1 MEEVTEKQEVKT
13 ALENPIFN
21 ASASDDL
28 CGILLKD
35 SVRHLAKLTEAVA
48 VFTFGNIDTKSFKD
62 LDIPVIDIT
71 QIKTIIEKLTYLRNE
86 NQFQIQ
92 EVSESIKTEADKN
105 ASLLMS
111 AAAVEYSLGTIPCGI
126 VLGLIRTQNSYSLVV
141 HSMEENETV
150 QTVRECEKRVT
161 PETFRNVLHLS
172 LNIAMK
178 GREGKKVG
186 TAFVLGDEEEVLE
199 RSHQMIINP
208 FRGQDSEININKKET
223 WETVMGFAQL
233 DGVFIISE
241 TGKILSAGRYL
252 DVDTR
257 DIHIEKGLGTRHL
270 SSASITRDTNAIAV
284 AISESGG
291 TIRVYMDGKEVV
303 YVEPGA
309 SLVVVEGDGSL
320 RTAKPVSELPLD

>member
-1 MEEVTEKQEVKT
+1 MEEVTDKPEVKT
-13 ALENPIFN
+13 VIETPIFN

-35 SVRHLAKLTEAVA
+35 SVLHLAKLTGAVA
-48 VFTFGNIDTKSFKD
+48 VFTFGNIDTKPFKE
-62 LDIPVIDIT
+62 LTIPVIDIT
-71 QIKTIIEKLTYLRNE
+71 QIKTIIEKLTYLQNE

-92 EVSESIKTEADKN
+92 EVSDSIRTEADKN

-111 AAAVEYSLGTIPCGI
+111 AAAVEYSLGTIECGI
-126 VLGLIRTQNSYSLVV
+126 VIGLIRTQNSYSLVV

-150 QTVRECEKRVT
+150 QTVRECEKRVS
-161 PETFRNVLHLS
+161 PETFRSVLHLS

-186 TAFVLGDEEEVLE
+186 TAFILGDEEEVLE

-208 FRGQDSEININKKET
+208 FRAQEPGSEISINKKEN

-291 TIRVYMDGKEVV
+291 TIRVYMDGKEVIF
-303 YVEPGA
+303 VEPNT
-309 SLVVVEGDGSL
+309 SLVEVEGRQL
-320 RTAKPVSELPLD
+320 VNNRLN

>member
-1 MEEVTEKQEVKT
+1 MEEITDKSEPKVTAET
-13 ALENPIFN
+13 PIFN

-35 SVRHLAKLTEAVA
+35 SVVHLVKLTGAVA
-48 VFTFGNIDTKSFKD
+48 VFTFGNIDVKAFRE

-92 EVSESIKTEADKN
+92 EVSESIRNEADKN

-111 AAAVEYSLGTIPCGI
+111 AAAVEYSLGNIGCGI
-126 VLGLIRTQNSYSLVV
+126 VVGLIRSQNSYSLVV

-150 QTVRECEKRVT
+150 QIIRECEKRVT
-161 PETFRNVLHLS
+161 PETFRSVLHLS
-172 LNIAMK
+172 LNIALK

-186 TAFVLGDEEEVLE
+186 TAFILGDDEEVLE
-199 RSHQMIINP
+199 RSHQMILNP
-208 FRGQDSEININKKET
+208 FRGQDASFEVNINKKEN
-223 WETVMGFAQL
+223 WESVMGFAQL

-241 TGKILSAGRYL
+241 NGKILSAGRYL

-291 TIRVYMDGKEVV
+291 TVRVYMDGKEVILI
-303 YVEPGA
+303 EPDA
-309 SLVVVEGDGSL
+309 SLVKIDDNK
-320 RTAKPVSELPLD
+320 RK

>member
-1 MEEVTEKQEVKT
+1 MEDITDKPEVKT
-13 ALENPIFN
+13 ATETLLFN

-28 CGILLKD
+28 CGIFLKD
-35 SVRHLAKLTEAVA
+35 SVKHLAKLTRAVA
-48 VFTFGNIDTKSFKD
+48 VFTFGNIDTKSFKE

-71 QIKTIIEKLTYLRNE
+71 QIKTIIEKMTYLRNKH
-86 NQFQIQ
+86 QFQIQ
-92 EVSESIKTEADKN
+92 EVSDSIRTEADKN
-105 ASLLMS
+105 TSLIMS
-111 AAAVEYSLGTIPCGI
+111 AAAIEYSLGTIRSGT

-150 QTVRECEKRVT
+150 QIVRECVKRVT
-161 PETFRNVLHLS
+161 PETFRNVLRLS

-186 TAFVLGDEEEVLE
+186 TAFILGDEEEVLQ

-208 FRGQDSEININKKET
+208 FRGQDTETNINKKDT

-233 DGVFIISE
+233 DGVFIISGS
-241 TGKILSAGRYL
+241 GKILSAGRYL

-257 DIHIEKGLGTRHL
+257 DVQIERGLGTRHL
-270 SSASITRDTNAIAV
+270 SSAAITRDTNAIAV

-291 TIRVYMDGKEVV
+291 TIRVYMDGKEVI
-303 YVEPGA
+303 YIEPGT
-309 SLVVVEGDGSL
+309 SLVEVDGCRQESGL
-320 RTAKPVSELPLD
+320 QA

>member
-1 MEEVTEKQEVKT
+1 MDEITDISEIKT
-13 ALENPIFN
+13 NVETPIFN

-35 SVRHLAKLTEAVA
+35 TVVHIAKLMGAVA
-48 VFTFGNIDTKSFKD
+48 VFTFGNIDTKTFRD
-62 LDIPVIDIT
+62 LDVPVIDIT
-71 QIKTIIEKLTYLRNE
+71 QIKTIIEKLTYLKNE
-86 NQFQIQ
+86 DQFQLREI
-92 EVSESIKTEADKN
+92 SDAIRNEADKN

-111 AAAVEYSLGTIPCGI
+111 AAAVEYSLGTIDCGI
-126 VLGLIRTQNSYSLVV
+126 VIGLIRTQDSYSLVV

-150 QTVRECEKRVT
+150 QVVRECEKRVT
-161 PETFRNVLHLS
+161 PETFRSALHLS

-186 TAFVLGDEEEVLE
+186 TAFILGDEEEVLE

-208 FRGQDSEININKKET
+208 FRGQDPNFEVNINKKEN

-241 TGKILSAGRYL
+241 SGKILSAGRYL

-257 DIHIEKGLGTRHL
+257 DVHIEKGLGTRHL
-270 SSASITRDTNAIAV
+270 SSASITRDTNAIAIAV
-284 AISESGG
+284 SESGG
-291 TIRVYMDGKEVV
+291 TIRVYMDGKEVI
-303 YVEPGA
+303 YVEPNA
-309 SLVVVEGDGSL
+309 SLVQVDGQNVAS
-320 RTAKPVSELPLD
+320 RSF